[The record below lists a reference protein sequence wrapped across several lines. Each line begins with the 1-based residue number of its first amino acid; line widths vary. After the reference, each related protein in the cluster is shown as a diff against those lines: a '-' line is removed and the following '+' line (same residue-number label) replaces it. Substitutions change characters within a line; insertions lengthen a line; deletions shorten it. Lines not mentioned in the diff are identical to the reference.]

1 MTQNERK
8 GRTLLDYAELE
19 ANLTLENFEKGGTFR
34 LFAEM
39 SVAVFASTLTGVS
52 PNLQLFMGFH
62 SLVRKSCILATLSAL
77 RQHKVQSSANL
88 RQAIEGTVLMVYCLG
103 VPKPPMIEDADNL
116 PDKAMDKMAEAA
128 RKWLAANHPDRSD
141 KLKALKADIN
151 ATDSHAN
158 MISAYATFDFRVDGE
173 TISENRF
180 FDRDDDDHLRIM
192 LWTVGHTV
200 THLLATFV
208 EAALEV
214 EGVLIAPDY
223 QERID
228 HLSKMNDALLIEIQS
243 DPRWASLFTD

>member
-1 MTQNERK
+1 
-8 GRTLLDYAELE
+8 
-19 ANLTLENFEKGGTFR
+19 
-34 LFAEM
+34 
-39 SVAVFASTLTGVS
+39 
-52 PNLQLFMGFH
+52 
-62 SLVRKSCILATLSAL
+62 
-77 RQHKVQSSANL
+77 
-88 RQAIEGTVLMVYCLG
+88 MVYCLG